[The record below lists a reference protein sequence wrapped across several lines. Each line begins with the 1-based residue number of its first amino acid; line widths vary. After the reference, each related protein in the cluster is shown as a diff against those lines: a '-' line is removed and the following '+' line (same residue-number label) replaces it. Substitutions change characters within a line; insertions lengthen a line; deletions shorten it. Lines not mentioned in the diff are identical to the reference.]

1 MSLFS
6 ETVRLDPEVLQ
17 AYDMAGPR
25 YTSYPTAPQF
35 NEAFSEQT
43 LLQAIDQSN
52 QTGRNLSLYFHIP
65 FCESLC
71 YYCGCNKIVTPH
83 KSRARPYLERMI
95 QEAALYAQL
104 IHPDR
109 KVTQIHWG
117 GGTPTFLSH
126 KDMAFLMESTRRL
139 FNVADPSECEIGIE
153 IHPGQVDLKTL
164 HYLRGLGFNRISMGI
179 QDFDPQ
185 VQKAVNR
192 FNTFDEVKA
201 LVDGVRKQD
210 YQSLSMDLIYGLP
223 LQTIETFH
231 ATLAQVIKLSPDR
244 LSIFNYAHMPHLFKS
259 QRLINEQDL
268 PTAASKI
275 AMLSLAIDELQAAG
289 YRYIGMDHFAKPS
302 DSLSKAQDAGLM
314 QRNFQGYSTHADTD
328 LFAFGV
334 SSISQINSTFVQ
346 NAKDLNRYQQL
357 LDLGQLPVIKGI
369 RRNQEDELR
378 AFVIN
383 QLICHFSVDF
393 TELENQFGINA
404 AEHFKYELAELMPM
418 KLDGLISLNHKG
430 IHVHNA
436 GRLLIRRICM
446 VFDEYLRNNKTIRY
460 SKIV

>member
-6 ETVRLDPEVLQ
+6 ETVRLDPDVLQ

-35 NEAFSEQT
+35 SESFSEQT
-43 LLQAIDQSN
+43 LLHAIEQSN
-52 QTGRNLSLYFHIP
+52 KASRNISLYFHIP

-95 QEAALYAQL
+95 QEAALYAAL
-104 IHPDR
+104 ISDER

-126 KDMAFLMESTRRL
+126 EDMAFLMDATRQL
-139 FNVADPSECEIGIE
+139 FNFADEPDREIGIE
-153 IHPGQVDLKTL
+153 IHPGQVDLATL
-164 HYLRGLGFNRISMGI
+164 EFLRGLGFNRISMGI
-179 QDFDPQ
+179 QDFDPA

-192 FNTFDEVKA
+192 FNTFDEVEQ
-201 LVDGVRKQD
+201 LVRGVREQR

-223 LQTIETFH
+223 LQTLETFH
-231 ATLAQVIKLSPDR
+231 TTLAQVIKLSPDR

-259 QRLINEQDL
+259 QRLINEADL
-268 PTAASKI
+268 PSSETKI
-275 AMLSLAIDELQAAG
+275 AMLSLAIDELQRAG
-289 YRYIGMDHFAKPS
+289 YRYIGMDHFAKPT
-302 DSLSKAQDAGLM
+302 DSLSLAQDAGLM
-314 QRNFQGYSTHADTD
+314 QRNFQGYSTHGDTD

-334 SSISQINSTFVQ
+334 SSISQIDSVFVQ

-357 LDLGQLPVIKGI
+357 LDLAQLPVVRGI

-378 AFVIN
+378 AYVIN
-383 QLICHFSVDF
+383 QLICHFSLDF
-393 TELENQFGINA
+393 ADVEKRFGVVA
-404 AEHFKYELAELMPM
+404 SEHFQFELAELMPM
-418 KLDGLISLNHKG
+418 KLDGLISLNHQG